1 VKNCAAVKTGSRHD
15 KTYLTWNSPRK
26 KILTEKCYVKV
37 LNMCEPARP
46 AVENWAMGVLHRWLE
61 SLADPSKL
69 FITRGS
75 GRENKDSQK
84 STYQFHQIA
93 RSMFQGAPGTQ
104 MRTIAH
110 RWKRLDTVVPM
121 NPNSG
126 MSHANSKI
134 NLRITSNV
142 C

>member
-1 VKNCAAVKTGSRHD
+1 MDTHTAA
-15 KTYLTWNSPRK
+15 
-26 KILTEKCYVKV
+26 
-37 LNMCEPARP
+37 LNLVDLQPYDT
-46 AVENWAMGVLHRWLE
+46 AVCTH
-61 SLADPSKL
+61 SC
-69 FITRGS
+69 TH
-75 GRENKDSQK
+75 
-84 STYQFHQIA
+84 QFHQIA
-93 RSMFQGAPGTQ
+93 LSMFQGAPGTQ